1 MVWYRATDWNYKME
15 LLSFSNSPTTAQMNL
30 LKFSLF
36 LAIAAITKCSDA
48 GSGLDYH
55 QWISPTATDLRSP
68 CPGLNTL
75 ANHGYLPRNGMNI
88 SIPMILK
95 AAVDGFNVGPDAILQ
110 AAKFGLL
117 STNDPTTLNL
127 DALKLHSLTE
137 HDASVSRNDLA
148 VTGDNLRFNETIFS
162 TLANA
167 NPGVDYYNATSAAQV
182 QNERLA
188 ISLATNPNITNT
200 PKEFDIR
207 TRESGLYLSV
217 MGDPL
222 TGVAPK
228 KFVQIFFREER
239 LPIAE
244 GWKRPTTTITAETL
258 DPIQNIIFDNSN
270 WTYTQ
275 RCEDLILGP
284 DLTI

>member
-1 MVWYRATDWNYKME
+1 ME
-15 LLSFSNSPTTAQMNL
+15 LLWFSNSPTTLTTVKMKL

-36 LAIAAITKCSDA
+36 LAIATITKAKGSDA
-48 GSGLDYH
+48 SSGH
-55 QWISPTATDLRSP
+55 RWIAPTATDLRSP

-88 SIPMILK
+88 SIPMILN
-95 AAVDGFNVGPDAILQ
+95 AAIDGFNVGPDAILQ

-127 DALKLHSLTE
+127 DALKLHSLIE

-148 VTGDNLRFNETIFS
+148 VTGDSLHFNETIFS
-162 TLANA
+162 TLTNS

-207 TRESGLYLSV
+207 TREAGLYLSV

-222 TGVAPK
+222 TGVALK

-275 RCEDLILGP
+275 QCEELVLGP

>member
-1 MVWYRATDWNYKME
+1 
-15 LLSFSNSPTTAQMNL
+15 MNL

-36 LAIAAITKCSDA
+36 LAAAAITTSADA
-48 GSGLDYH
+48 SSSNNAH
-55 QWISPTATDLRSP
+55 EWIAPKATDVRSP

-75 ANHGYLPRNGMNI
+75 ANHGYLPRNGKDI
-88 SIPMILK
+88 SIPMILQ
-95 AAVDGFNVGPDAILQ
+95 AAIDGFNVGPDAILQ

-117 STNDPTTLNL
+117 SGDAPTTLDL
-127 DALKLHSLTE
+127 DALKLHNLIE
-137 HDASVSRNDLA
+137 HDASISRNDLA
-148 VTGDNLRFNETIFS
+148 VTGDNLHFNETIFA

-167 NPGVDYYNATSAAQV
+167 NPGVDYYNATSAAHV
-182 QNERLA
+182 QDERLA

-200 PKEFDIR
+200 PKEVEVR

-217 MGDPL
+217 MGNPL

-228 KFVQIFFREER
+228 EFVQIFFREER

-244 GWKRPTTTITAETL
+244 GWKRSTTTITAETL
-258 DPIQNIIFDNSN
+258 DPVQDVIFTVSN

-275 RCEDLILGP
+275 RCEDLVLGP

>member
-1 MVWYRATDWNYKME
+1 
-15 LLSFSNSPTTAQMNL
+15 MNL

-36 LAIAAITKCSDA
+36 LAIATISKGSDA
-48 GSGLDYH
+48 SSDLNAH
-55 QWISPTATDLRSP
+55 QWIAPKANDLRSP

-88 SIPMILK
+88 SIPMILQ
-95 AAVDGFNVGPDAILQ
+95 AAIDGFNVGPDSILQ

-127 DALKLHSLTE
+127 DALKLHSLIE
-137 HDASVSRNDLA
+137 HDASISRNDLA
-148 VTGDNLRFNETIFS
+148 VTGDNLHFNETIFT

-167 NPGVDYYNATSAAQV
+167 NPGVDYYNATSAAHV
-182 QNERLA
+182 QDERLA

-200 PKEFDIR
+200 PKEVDIR

-217 MGDPL
+217 MGNPL

-228 KFVQIFFREER
+228 NFVQIFFREER

-258 DPIQNIIFDNSN
+258 NPIQDIIFTVSN

-275 RCEDLILGP
+275 RCEDLVLGP